1 MIEHPARWW
10 HAEGSQVRCDLCP
23 RACLLAEGQAG
34 YCRVRVARGGE
45 LRTWLRNLHGGLAP
59 DPIEKKPL
67 FHVQP
72 GSRILSFGTA
82 GCSLSCDFCQ
92 NWGLSASSPEDLGL
106 RRTCADEIV
115 AAALAAGCGSVAFTY
130 NEPSIGAE
138 WCIEVA
144 EAARAAGLL
153 SVAVSSAY
161 VGEAAWSDFFGAL
174 DAVNLDLKS
183 FSDAFYRRRC
193 KGRLAPVLA
202 TLEAALKA
210 GTWLEVTTLL
220 IPGENDGDD
229 EVPAAA
235 RWIAEHLG
243 PEVPLHF
250 TAFHPDHH
258 LMDRPPTPLATLRR
272 AREIAL
278 AEGLRYVYTGN
289 LPDLEGAATHCA
301 QCGAMLVERNGFR
314 VTRSRLQNGACPRC
328 GKKMAGLFGAGPA
341 RPAPGH

>member
-45 LRTWLRNLHGGLAP
+45 LRTWLR
-59 DPIEKKPL
+59 
-67 FHVQP
+67 
-72 GSRILSFGTA
+72 
-82 GCSLSCDFCQ
+82 CSLSCDFCQ

-202 TLEAALKA
+202 TLEAALKS
-210 GTWLEVTTLL
+210 
-220 IPGENDGDD
+220 P
-229 EVPAAA
+229 
-235 RWIAEHLG
+235 RCSS
-243 PEVPLHF
+243 
-250 TAFHPDHH
+250 
-258 LMDRPPTPLATLRR
+258 R
-272 AREIAL
+272 AR
-278 AEGLRYVYTGN
+278 TT
-289 LPDLEGAATHCA
+289 AT
-301 QCGAMLVERNGFR
+301 
-314 VTRSRLQNGACPRC
+314 TR
-328 GKKMAGLFGAGPA
+328 
-341 RPAPGH
+341 